1 MPKVEQLGEL
11 LGQIHDLDCVKATAG
26 LHPRWFGRVADGEA
40 VLAAVDQRRAELENE
55 ALTLAESVFAGRAR
69 DVRALVE
76 TGWRI
81 WRKGPL
87 PDTAVEEAH
96 HG

>member
-1 MPKVEQLGEL
+1 MLS
-11 LGQIHDLDCVKATAG
+11 
-26 LHPRWFGRVADGEA
+26 
-40 VLAAVDQRRAELENE
+40 AVDQRRAELENE

-76 TGWRI
+76 IGWRI

-87 PDTAVEEAH
+87 DEAAVEEAH
-96 HG
+96 RG